1 MVVEMDAA
9 DGEMDVIDDSV
20 ILEEDEDQQDEADE
34 VSADQRFS
42 LLPTKLTQP
51 DSAAALLT
59 SILAC

>member
-42 LLPTKLTQP
+42 LLPAKLTQP